1 MKFKLTS
8 LEKKWVL
15 YDVGNSAFT
24 MMVSTI
30 FPIYFNYLAENA
42 GISDVDY
49 LAYWGYATSICTLI
63 VAILGPTLG
72 AIADTKN
79 FKKIIF
85 SISMGVGVFGCIL
98 LGFLSSW
105 IWFLG
110 VFVLAKTGYSAS
122 LVFYDAMLTDVT
134 EPDRMDS
141 VSSHGY
147 AWGYIGSCIP
157 FVACL
162 GIVLGAGSLG
172 ISMQTSMILAFII
185 TALWWLCSS
194 IPLLRSYRQKYFS
207 EAGDHVVRN
216 SFKRLGRTFVELTK
230 EKHIFVFLLAF
241 FFYIDGVYTVIDMAT
256 AYGQALGLDSTGLL
270 LALLVTQIVAFPCV
284 LIFSRLVKKVKPETI
299 ITICIAA
306 YFCIAVYA
314 YWLDTQ
320 FDFWLL
326 AVMVG
331 MFQGTIQALS
341 RSYFAKIIPAEK
353 SGEFF
358 GIYDICGKGASV
370 IGTALV
376 SVLSQVTGS
385 INIGVSALSVMFLIG
400 LVLFRCISGAAL
412 ASFCTLISR
421 NARHAFTTFCCSAG
435 DGRGIKILHMFS
447 HEKTSRALPHELYL
461 A

>member
-24 MMVSTI
+24 LMVSTI
-30 FPIYFNYLAENA
+30 FPIYFNYLAGNA

-49 LAYWGYATSICTLI
+49 LAYWGYATSVCTLL
-63 VAILGPTLG
+63 VAILGPTMG
-72 AIADTKN
+72 AVADTQN

-85 SISMGVGVFGCIL
+85 SAAMGIGVLGCVV

-105 IWFLG
+105 LWFL
-110 VFVLAKTGYSAS
+110 VIFVIAKTGYSAS

-157 FVACL
+157 FVISL
-162 GIVLGAGSLG
+162 VIVLGAGNIG
-172 ISMQTSMILAFII
+172 ISMQTSMILAFLI

-207 EAGDHVVRN
+207 EAEDHVIRN
-216 SFKRLGRTFVELTK
+216 SFIRLGHTLREITK
-230 EKHIFVFLLAF
+230 QKHIFLFLLAF

-270 LALLVTQIVAFPCV
+270 LALLVTQIVAFPSV
-284 LIFSRLVKKVKPETI
+284 LIFSRLVKNVRPEKI

-320 FDFWLL
+320 LDFWIL
-326 AVMVG
+326 AVAVG

-353 SGEFF
+353 SGEYF
-358 GIYDICGKGASV
+358 GLYDICGKGASV
-370 IGTALV
+370 VGTALV
-376 SVLSQVTGS
+376 SFLSQLTGRT
-385 INIGVSALSVMFLIG
+385 NVGVSALSVMFLIG
-400 LVLFRCISGAAL
+400 LILFRMAAKMN
-412 ASFCTLISR
+412 INR
-421 NARHAFTTFCCSAG
+421 
-435 DGRGIKILHMFS
+435 
-447 HEKTSRALPHELYL
+447 E
-461 A
+461 

>member
-30 FPIYFNYLAENA
+30 FPIYFNFLAGNA

-49 LAYWGYATSICTLI
+49 LAYWGYATSICTLL

-72 AIADTKN
+72 AVADTKN
-79 FKKIIF
+79 FKKTIF
-85 SISMGVGVFGCIL
+85 CIAMGVGVFGCIL

-110 VFVLAKTGYSAS
+110 VFILAKTGYSAS

-134 EPDRMDS
+134 EPDRMDT

-162 GIVLGAGSLG
+162 GIVLGGGSLG
-172 ISMQTSMILAFII
+172 MDMQTSMILAFII
-185 TALWWLCSS
+185 TALWWLFSS
-194 IPLLRSYRQKYFS
+194 VPLLRSYRQRYFS

-216 SFKRLGRTFVELTK
+216 SFKRLGRTFAELVK
-230 EKHIFVFLLAF
+230 QKHIFVFLLAF

-270 LALLVTQIVAFPCV
+270 LALLVTQIVAFPSV
-284 LIFSRLVKKVKPETI
+284 LIFSRIIKNISPEKI
-299 ITICIAA
+299 ITVCIAA

-314 YWLDTQ
+314 YWLDSQ
-320 FDFWLL
+320 IDFWIL
-326 AVMVG
+326 AVLVG
-331 MFQGTIQALS
+331 MFQGTIQAPS

-353 SGEFF
+353 SGEYF

-370 IGTALV
+370 LGTALV
-376 SVLSQVTGS
+376 SFLSQVTGS

-400 LVLFRCISGAAL
+400 LVLFQ
-412 ASFCTLISR
+412 F
-421 NARHAFTTFCCSAG
+421 SAKLN
-435 DGRGIKILHMFS
+435 R
-447 HEKTSRALPHELYL
+447 EKKHI
-461 A
+461 

>member
-24 MMVSTI
+24 MMVATI
-30 FPIYFNYLAENA
+30 FPIYFNYLAGNA

-49 LAYWGYATSICTLI
+49 LAYWGYATSICTLL

-79 FKKIIF
+79 FKKTIF
-85 SISMGVGVFGCIL
+85 CIAMGVGVFGCLL

-134 EPDRMDS
+134 EPDRMDT

-157 FVACL
+157 FIACL

-172 ISMQTSMILAFII
+172 IGMQTSMILAFII
-185 TALWWLCSS
+185 TALWWLFSS
-194 IPLLRSYRQKYFS
+194 VPLLRSYQQKYFS
-207 EAGDHVVRN
+207 EAGEHVVRN
-216 SFKRLGRTFVELTK
+216 SFKRLGRTFVELTR
-230 EKHIFVFLLAF
+230 EKHIFVFLMAF

-270 LALLVTQIVAFPCV
+270 LALLVTQIVAFPAV
-284 LIFSRLVKKVKPETI
+284 LIFSRLTKRVPPERI

-314 YWLDTQ
+314 YWLDSQ
-320 FDFWLL
+320 LDFWTL
-326 AVMVG
+326 AVLVG

-341 RSYFAKIIPAEK
+341 RSFFAKIIPAEK

-376 SVLSQVTGS
+376 SFLSQVTGRM
-385 INIGVSALSVMFLIG
+385 NIGVSALSVMFLVG
-400 LVLFRCISGAAL
+400 LVLFRAA
-412 ASFCTLISR
+412 
-421 NARHAFTTFCCSAG
+421 ARMNREPG
-435 DGRGIKILHMFS
+435 QQR
-447 HEKTSRALPHELYL
+447 
-461 A
+461 

>member
-30 FPIYFNYLAENA
+30 FPIYFNALAEGA
-42 GISDVDY
+42 GISDVNY

-72 AIADTKN
+72 AVADTKN

-85 SISMGVGVFGCIL
+85 SICMGIGVFGCVL

-122 LVFYDAMLTDVT
+122 LIFYDAMLTDVT
-134 EPDRMDS
+134 EPERMDS

-147 AWGYIGSCIP
+147 AWGYIGSCVP
-157 FVACL
+157 FIACL
-162 GIVLGAGSLG
+162 GIVLGADKLG
-172 ISMQTSMILAFII
+172 IGTQTAMILAFMI
-185 TALWWLCSS
+185 TAFWWLGSS
-194 IPLLRSYRQKYFS
+194 VPLLRSYRQKYFA
-207 EAGDHVVRN
+207 EAEGHVVRN
-216 SFKRLGRTFVELTK
+216 SFKRLGRTFLELAK
-230 EKHIFVFLLAF
+230 QKHIFVFLLAF

-284 LIFSRLVKKVKPETI
+284 LIFSRLVKKVRPETI

-326 AVMVG
+326 AVLVG

-376 SVLSQVTGS
+376 SVLSQLTGS

-400 LVLFRCISGAAL
+400 LVLFRYSAKL
-412 ASFCTLISR
+412 
-421 NARHAFTTFCCSAG
+421 NA
-435 DGRGIKILHMFS
+435 GREMQ
-447 HEKTSRALPHELYL
+447 
-461 A
+461 

>member
-1 MKFKLTS
+1 MEMKFKLTS

-30 FPIYFNYLAENA
+30 FPIYFNSLAESA
-42 GISDVDY
+42 GISDVNY
-49 LAYWGYATSICTLI
+49 LAYWGYATSVCTLI
-63 VAILGPTLG
+63 VALLGPTLG
-72 AIADTKN
+72 AVADTKN
-79 FKKIIF
+79 FKKIVF
-85 SISMGVGVFGCIL
+85 SVAMGVGVFGCIL

-105 IWFLG
+105 LWFLG
-110 VFVLAKTGYSAS
+110 IFVLAKTGYSAS
-122 LVFYDAMLTDVT
+122 LIFYDAMLTDVT

-157 FVACL
+157 FVICL
-162 GIVLGAGSLG
+162 GIVLGGPSLG
-172 ISMQTSMILAFII
+172 LGMQLCMILAFII
-185 TALWWLCSS
+185 TALWWLMSS
-194 IPLLRSYRQKYFS
+194 VPLLKSYKQKYYS
-207 EAGDHVVRN
+207 ETGAHVVRD
-216 SFKRLGRTFVELTK
+216 SFKRLGKTFVELAK

-270 LALLVTQIVAFPCV
+270 LALLVTQIVAFPSV
-284 LIFSRLVKKVKPETI
+284 LIFSRLVKNVRPETI

-306 YFCIAVYA
+306 YFCITVYA

-326 AVMVG
+326 AILVG

-376 SVLSQVTGS
+376 SFLSQATGS

-400 LVLFRCISGAAL
+400 LVLFRY
-412 ASFCTLISR
+412 
-421 NARHAFTTFCCSAG
+421 SAKLN
-435 DGRGIKILHMFS
+435 RGYKNV
-447 HEKTSRALPHELYL
+447 
-461 A
+461 